1 MENRE
6 AAIRLIP
13 TAVDQSAAH
22 LEIKAVDPTANPYL
36 LLGALQAQVLDA
48 LRHQRSLPAEQTGD
62 PALVSDHNIAR
73 LPASL
78 VEARMA
84 LEQDVVLH
92 EAMGPLMHGSFL
104 DSLAAEIHRME
115 HFSAEQQ
122 VGERCWWPIVGG
134 IV

>member
-6 AAIRLIP
+6 AAVRFIP
-13 TAVDQSAAH
+13 TASDQSAAH

-48 LRHQRSLPAEQTGD
+48 MTNKRILPPEQIGD
-62 PALVSDHNIAR
+62 PALVTDHSISR

-84 LEQDVVLH
+84 LESDAVLL
-92 EAMGPLMHGSFL
+92 EAMGPLLHGTLL
-104 DSLAAEIHRME
+104 DSLAAEIHRVE
-115 HFSAEQQ
+115 TKSEEQQ
-122 VGERCWWPIVGG
+122 VSDSCWWPIVGG
-134 IV
+134 LV